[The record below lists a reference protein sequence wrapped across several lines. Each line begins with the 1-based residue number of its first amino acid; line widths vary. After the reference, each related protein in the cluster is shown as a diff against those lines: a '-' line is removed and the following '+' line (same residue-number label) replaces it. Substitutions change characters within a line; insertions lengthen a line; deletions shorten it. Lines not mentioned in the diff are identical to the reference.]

1 MTSKRV
7 FWVTA
12 VLHCAVTFIVVL
24 AAFAWTMVLLNNG
37 HSEAP
42 TSLKVLS
49 VVKLVLVWPILYPL
63 ARLALSLGY
72 SDPLSPVYWLMP
84 AMNSGAVGL
93 LAAGV
98 HRWLRHRSEPLQ

>member
-1 MTSKRV
+1 VTSKRM

-12 VLHCAVTFIVVL
+12 LLHCAATIIVVL
-24 AAFAWTMVLLNNG
+24 MVMGWTIVLLDTG
-37 HSEAP
+37 HRQAP
-42 TSLKVLS
+42 TSLQALS
-49 VVKLVLVWPILYPL
+49 VVELLLVGPILYPL

-84 AMNSGAVGL
+84 AMNSGVVGL

-98 HRWLRHRSEPLQ
+98 HRWLRSKG